1 MAASIAALEVQEA
14 QEAQEAQRFDVAY
27 LAQTAS
33 RFEGQ
38 SGCLDKTCVAS
49 LAHTCPVA
57 VLEKVEP

>member
-1 MAASIAALEVQEA
+1 MAASIAALEV

-49 LAHTCPVA
+49 LAHTCPVV